1 MREENS
7 WGPEPSRS
15 LPGHN
20 QLIRARPADG
30 AGQASYPE
38 ARQQGGGY
46 AVWLDWRGTA
56 DADDVAEPG
65 RATDDIQVDSDED
78 AIKAESI
85 SRVNNQ
91 SNLMVPSKLME
102 SSKSLEKKQ
111 KSLKWVLGMLYSP
124 GELAKHLA
132 SSSFITFKI
141 FLIF

>member
-1 MREENS
+1 M
-7 WGPEPSRS
+7 
-15 LPGHN
+15 
-20 QLIRARPADG
+20 
-30 AGQASYPE
+30 
-38 ARQQGGGY
+38 
-46 AVWLDWRGTA
+46 WLDWRGTA

-111 KSLKWVLGMLYSP
+111 KSLK
-124 GELAKHLA
+124 
-132 SSSFITFKI
+132 
-141 FLIF
+141 